1 MPEQSGPGCKF
12 TADRRSPWYDR
23 TMAFAPGESP
33 FHVKG
38 GVYLG
43 TIKFFTRQVEG
54 GVEALHKEID
64 DPRLLAF
71 IQQKFLP
78 SSWYDVLPVAP
89 LIRAEA
95 RAMKLTTMQYL
106 KQRTAF
112 QVREDIGGVYRM
124 LLKLIS
130 PESVAMRLPRLLTQ
144 IFDHG
149 QSEARLVEPGWI
161 ESTLSGYPKILWE
174 WYSTAF
180 EIYSETAI
188 GLAGGKKVSALARP
202 PDDMGEQDGVPLIR
216 FRMDARWEA

>member
-1 MPEQSGPGCKF
+1 MSISRHAC
-12 TADRRSPWYDR
+12 YDHP
-23 TMAFAPGESP
+23 MSFAPGESP

-38 GVYLG
+38 GIYLG
-43 TIKFFTRQVEG
+43 TVKFFTRQVEG
-54 GVEALHKEID
+54 GLEALYKEIE
-64 DPRLLAF
+64 DPALLAF

-106 KQRTAF
+106 RQRTQF

-149 QSEARLVEPGWI
+149 SAEARLVEPGHI

-188 GLAGGKKVSALARP
+188 GLAGGKKASSLARP
-202 PDDMGEQDGVPLIR
+202 PEDMGESDGVPLIR
-216 FRMDARWEA
+216 FRMDARWEV